1 VHDGSLLVAG
11 VGGLGCLWAR
21 RAHEKCSEHADL
33 LLVDADERSFED
45 ARHAHCLPLGENSI
59 EGCAALPQLA
69 EAQYRR
75 STAIMQTI
83 LEPVELLVLLTALG
97 GGAGSGAAPALAAQA
112 RRKGALV
119 LTISALPFEDQPVRN
134 EISLEAIG
142 RLEDESDVCV
152 HLSLDRLA
160 WQARARGVDWKTQP
174 SYIEELV
181 QGLILTL
188 GQVGLINLDLMDLRN
203 VVRISGSATMIV
215 AEGDPNDPDALF
227 LSALAAPLASLEV
240 GGATGCLLQ
249 LEGGKHMTVAQM
261 QQVSE
266 AFTRGLHP
274 DAQVI
279 LGARH
284 SDGLDGRMRVIAV
297 VSGL

>member
-1 VHDGSLLVAG
+1 MHDGSLLVAG

-134 EISLEAIG
+134 EISLSRYWSSQRPLTTAI
-142 RLEDESDVCV
+142 
-152 HLSLDRLA
+152 
-160 WQARARGVDWKTQP
+160 T
-174 SYIEELV
+174 
-181 QGLILTL
+181 
-188 GQVGLINLDLMDLRN
+188 
-203 VVRISGSATMIV
+203 
-215 AEGDPNDPDALF
+215 
-227 LSALAAPLASLEV
+227 
-240 GGATGCLLQ
+240 
-249 LEGGKHMTVAQM
+249 
-261 QQVSE
+261 
-266 AFTRGLHP
+266 
-274 DAQVI
+274 
-279 LGARH
+279 
-284 SDGLDGRMRVIAV
+284 RMRPSRPSECLAPKITWA
-297 VSGL
+297 SG